1 DSYEVTFTEDR
12 AEFVRRD
19 GTISTT
25 LEVVVSPEDD
35 AEVRRVTVVNTG
47 NQPRE
52 IELTSYAELVLA
64 PPAADVAHPA
74 FSKLF
79 VQTEYLPR
87 MGVILATRRRR
98 SPGEP
103 EIWAAHLA
111 AVEGETMGELE
122 IETDRARFLGRGR
135 EVRTPMAVIDGLALS
150 NTAGAVLDPVF
161 ALRCRVR

>member
-79 VQTEYLPR
+79 VQTEYLADI
-87 MGVILATRRRR
+87 GALLATRRPR
-98 SPGEP
+98 SPGD
-103 EIWAAHLA
+103 AQVCAVHLA
-111 AVEGETMGELE
+111 V
-122 IETDRARFLGRGR
+122 
-135 EVRTPMAVIDGLALS
+135 
-150 NTAGAVLDPVF
+150 
-161 ALRCRVR
+161 